1 MMDSHGLAIF
11 IGGGIGA
18 LLRASLSQVS
28 GIGSGP
34 LSGIPL
40 GTLWANWG
48 GSFLLGVLVGAMI
61 SHHPLRSGLT
71 TGLMGGLTTF
81 STLTI
86 ENINIFNEKGGLAAL
101 FHFGLHGVGG
111 LIFAFL
117 GLSIGVTLHRGSI

>member
-1 MMDSHGLAIF
+1 MMWSHGFAIF
-11 IGGGIGA
+11 IGGGLGA
-18 LLRASLSQVS
+18 LLRAGLSQVS
-28 GIGSGP
+28 GIGTGS

-48 GSFLLGVLVGAMI
+48 GSFLLGVLVGAMV

-81 STLTI
+81 STLTV
-86 ENINIFNEKGGLAAL
+86 ENISILQERGGLPAL

-117 GLSIGVTLHRGSI
+117 GLSVGATLHRGSI